1 MMRVQVGL
9 SKGDFVGNTNTV
21 IQQAIE
27 AAAAWGGGTVELG
40 PGVYTLY
47 DSVKLRRNIHLLG
60 SGPDTVLRKCDGVSS
75 GFAVDADYGQ
85 SKVTVTDPSGFRAG
99 MGVVVHDDD
108 GGGWHDTV
116 ATILLVQG
124 NVLYLDRG
132 FLSDYDG
139 DKGGIVVNAFP
150 PISGID
156 VDGVTVEGVCVDGN
170 RANNLRINGCVAG
183 GIYLHRARK
192 CLVKDCLVRDW
203 NGDGIS
209 FQVTQDITVEGCEI
223 TGITGLGFHPG
234 TGSAR
239 PIIRNCK
246 SHHNDED
253 GFFLCWRAQ
262 EGIFEN
268 NEFFDNGRFGIS
280 IGHKDT
286 DNVFVGNV
294 VRGNKAHGIYFR
306 GEKPTNAGSRNVFR
320 ENTIEDNVGHGVHI
334 EGHTTDLLFE
344 NNVIRETR
352 SGAARTQQIG
362 IWAGPDTARVRAI
375 KNRIE
380 GHVEAAVAGNVTEG

>member
-1 MMRVQVGL
+1 M
-9 SKGDFVGNTNTV
+9 
-21 IQQAIE
+21 
-27 AAAAWGGGTVELG
+27 
-40 PGVYTLY
+40 
-47 DSVKLRRNIHLLG
+47 
-60 SGPDTVLRKCDGVSS
+60 LRKGDGVSS

-85 SKVTVTDPSGFRAG
+85 SKVTVTDPSGFRVG
-99 MGVVVHDDD
+99 MGVVVQDD
-108 GGGWHDTV
+108 GGGGWIDTV
-116 ATILLVQG
+116 ATIPLVQG
-124 NVLYLDRG
+124 NVLLLDRG

-139 DKGGIVVNAFP
+139 DKGGIVFNAFP
-150 PISGID
+150 PVSGID
-156 VDGVTVEGVCVDGN
+156 VDGVTVEGICVDGN
-170 RANNLRINGCVAG
+170 RANNLRINGCIAG

-192 CLVKDCLVRDW
+192 CRVKDCLVRDW

-209 FQVTQDITVEGCEI
+209 FQITQDITVEGCEI
-223 TGITGLGFHPG
+223 TEITGLGFHPG

-239 PIIRNCK
+239 PIIRNCR

-268 NEFFDNGRFGIS
+268 NEFCNNGRFGVS

-294 VRGNKAHGIYFR
+294 VRGNKSHGIYFR

-320 ENTIEDNVGHGVHI
+320 ENIVEDNGGHGVHI
-334 EGHTTDLLFE
+334 EGHTADLLFE

-362 IWAGPDTARVRAI
+362 IWAGPDTARVRAL

-380 GHVEAAVAGNVTEG
+380 GHVEAAVAGKVTEG